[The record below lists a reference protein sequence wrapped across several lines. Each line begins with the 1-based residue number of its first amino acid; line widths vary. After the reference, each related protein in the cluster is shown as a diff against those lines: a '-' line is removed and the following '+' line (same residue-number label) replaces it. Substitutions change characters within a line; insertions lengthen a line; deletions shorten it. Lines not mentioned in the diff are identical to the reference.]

1 MLLVIDC
8 DDPAATAQICI
19 VQTCATSVSKI
30 VNSAG
35 SKILSQQRLFLRF
48 STKQPV
54 FKQSQK
60 SQSALLTL
68 PADLVNNIISKFADD
83 TKTLMSVLLVSSE
96 LNTLVFQHVQNTLQ
110 HISWASKITMN
121 RCLATELALC
131 AVHFMTCSK
140 QHGFSPNREYR
151 PIKYAI
157 LSKHNRFGIVNKL
170 EIIQE
175 DRHVMQLEWERILE
189 ESGSVFP
196 GGRSKGV
203 KTVCPS
209 DPSVQI
215 CCILGKIS
223 LIVDGKPVLVVNH
236 TSPFTSAV
244 ACWMQN
250 GQISIIYRRNLSI
263 SHNFS
268 SLQNQ

>member
-1 MLLVIDC
+1 M
-8 DDPAATAQICI
+8 CI

-110 HISWASKITMN
+110 QISWASKITLN

-140 QHGFSPNREYR
+140 QHGFSPNREYI
-151 PIKYAI
+151 PIKRAI
-157 LSKHNRFGIVNKL
+157 ISKHNRFGIVHAL
-170 EIIQE
+170 EINQK
-175 DRHVMQLEWERILE
+175 DRHLMQLGWLRILD

-196 GGRSKGV
+196 GGLSKGV

-223 LIVDGKPVLVVNH
+223 VIVDGKPVLVVNH

-250 GQISIIYRRNLSI
+250 GQISIISRRNLSI